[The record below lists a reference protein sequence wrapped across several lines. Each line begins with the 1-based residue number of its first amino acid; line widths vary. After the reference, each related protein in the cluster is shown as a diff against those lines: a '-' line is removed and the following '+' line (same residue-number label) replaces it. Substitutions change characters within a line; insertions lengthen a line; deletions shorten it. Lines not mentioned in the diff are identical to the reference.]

1 MRPTV
6 PYFGR
11 PLDVSFPL
19 EFPAMKFRILAVVAS
34 VAILAAWTS
43 PSAAPYRSGT
53 YSAHMNASNATP
65 PTEENGTGL
74 ASMRVEGNK
83 FTYTITVSDLSGPA
97 TAAHI
102 HVGADGVSG
111 PPVLTFEIKNGG
123 KGRIAE
129 GSVDLSKN
137 VSNSVSGD
145 SLRVLLGNGS
155 AYVNVHTAKHPGGEI
170 RAQIVQE

>member
-1 MRPTV
+1 
-6 PYFGR
+6 
-11 PLDVSFPL
+11 
-19 EFPAMKFRILAVVAS
+19 MKLRILAIAAS
-34 VAILAAWTS
+34 VAVLAAWTS
-43 PSAAPYRSGT
+43 PRAGNYT
-53 YSAHMNASNATP
+53 AHMNASNATP
-65 PTEENGTGL
+65 PTTENGIGL
-74 ASMRVEGNK
+74 ASIRIDGNK
-83 FTYTITVSDLSGPA
+83 LTYSISVSDLSGPA

-111 PPVLTFEIKNGG
+111 PPVLTFGIKNGG

-137 VSNSVSGD
+137 VSNGVSGD